1 MICSHTQKK
10 EELWLR
16 YTKHLLMTLQK
27 TYICNRQHSI
37 VEETE
42 VHTLSEKKNSG
53 MEYQVGFSGEQFSS
67 NLLSGWDH
75 HALERVKL

>member
-1 MICSHTQKK
+1 MASHVKRAMPV
-10 EELWLR
+10 LF
-16 YTKHLLMTLQK
+16 LQGPP
-27 TYICNRQHSI
+27 TSSAYSSA
-37 VEETE
+37 TGLE